1 MKTSDSARIYGG
13 LVFLLAILGLGTL
26 SFTVLSPFLAAIAW
40 AVVLGVAFQPQMA
53 FLRRKLPRSPSL
65 AAALLTVAIGL
76 LVLLPAAILL
86 SVVASQVNK
95 LVTEV
100 ISRLNAANVRS
111 FGDLVRMPSVTA
123 VLDTLK
129 DRAGMTP
136 EDFQRLASN
145 FVQRVSAVLP
155 GLSAKLAISVFDG
168 LVTFL
173 MSLFLLFF
181 FLRDGGTMAS
191 AGLDLMPL
199 SVADRHKVGQS
210 MGSMLRAIFRGSL
223 LCALAQG
230 TLGGLGWWLAGL
242 PLPTLA
248 GASMGILSLLPLGGT
263 ALIWVPGVLW
273 AWTSGHHGAAVFLA
287 LYGTLVITFLAD
299 NVLRPWLIRGSEELS
314 TLVVILGVFG
324 GMAAFGLLGVFIG
337 PIALA
342 LTVSLL
348 DLLRSLA
355 RDQGPDELPASD
367 LTGSG
372 HPGSGHPGSG
382 HPGSGHPG
390 DGA

>member
-13 LVFLLAILGLGTL
+13 LVFLAAILGLGLL

-40 AVVLGVAFQPQMA
+40 AAVLAVAFQAQLT
-53 FLRRKLPRSPSL
+53 FLRRKLPRSPNL
-65 AAALLTVAIGL
+65 AAGLLTVAIGL

-95 LVTEV
+95 LVVEV
-100 ISRLNAANVRS
+100 IGRLNAANVKS
-111 FGDLVRMPSVTA
+111 FGDLIRMPAVTA
-123 VLDTLK
+123 ILDTLK

-136 EDFQRLASN
+136 EDFQRLASG

-181 FLRDGGTMAS
+181 FLRDGAVMAR

-199 SVADRHKVGQS
+199 SVADRHRLGQS
-210 MGSMLRAIFRGSL
+210 VGAMLRAIFRGSL

-230 TLGGLGWWLAGL
+230 TLGGVGWWLAGL

-248 GASMGILSLLPLGGT
+248 GAGMGVLSLLPLGGT
-263 ALIWVPGVLW
+263 ALVWVPGVLW
-273 AWTSGHHGAAVFLA
+273 AWTSGHPIAAVFLA

-342 LTVSLL
+342 LTISLL
-348 DLLRSLA
+348 ELLRSLA
-355 RDQGPDELPASD
+355 RDQGPDELP
-367 LTGSG
+367 G
-372 HPGSGHPGSG
+372 
-382 HPGSGHPG
+382 G
-390 DGA
+390 DA

>member
-13 LVFLLAILGLGTL
+13 LVFLAAILGLGLL

-40 AVVLGVAFQPQMA
+40 AAVLAVAFQAQLT
-53 FLRRKLPRSPSL
+53 FLRRKLPRSPNL
-65 AAALLTVAIGL
+65 AAGLLTVAIGL

-95 LVTEV
+95 LVVEV
-100 ISRLNAANVRS
+100 IGRLNAANVKS
-111 FGDLVRMPSVTA
+111 FGDLIRMPAVTA
-123 VLDTLK
+123 ILDTLK

-136 EDFQRLASN
+136 EDFQRLASG

-181 FLRDGGTMAS
+181 FLRDGAVMAR

-199 SVADRHKVGQS
+199 SVADRHRLGQS
-210 MGSMLRAIFRGSL
+210 VGAMLRAIFRGSL

-230 TLGGLGWWLAGL
+230 HTNCCVRYSS
-242 PLPTLA
+242 TLA
-248 GASMGILSLLPLGGT
+248 GAGMGVLSLLPLGGT
-263 ALIWVPGVLW
+263 ALVWVPGVLW
-273 AWTSGHHGAAVFLA
+273 AWTSGHPIAAVFLA

-342 LTVSLL
+342 LTISLL
-348 DLLRSLA
+348 ELLRSLA
-355 RDQGPDELPASD
+355 RDQGPDELP
-367 LTGSG
+367 G
-372 HPGSGHPGSG
+372 
-382 HPGSGHPG
+382 G
-390 DGA
+390 DA